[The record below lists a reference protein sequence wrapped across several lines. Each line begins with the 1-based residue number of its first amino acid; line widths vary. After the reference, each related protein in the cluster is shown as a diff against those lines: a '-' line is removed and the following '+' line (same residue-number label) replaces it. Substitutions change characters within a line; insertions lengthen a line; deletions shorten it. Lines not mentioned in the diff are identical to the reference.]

1 MRVLIVEPKKE
12 PYVKEIQNDLKS
24 MQEVVGGYIEII
36 EIDKNIVIV
45 DNEEGK
51 CIPLDGNR
59 RIGIDIIAG
68 TFFVCGSD
76 DNGNLLSLT
85 DNEIEKY
92 YERFKEP
99 KNYTPE
105 EVEDAFFIEIY
116 NYEVDK
122 EI

>member
-59 RIGIDIIAG
+59 RIGRDIIAG
-68 TFFVCGSD
+68 TFFVCGSN

-85 DNEIEKY
+85 DSEAEKY

-99 KNYTPE
+99 ENYTLE

-116 NYEVDK
+116 GYEDEE